1 MATLPEETLV
11 SIFDL
16 LRQLAD
22 QIEYASATEWQLF
35 TEYGENERTL
45 SELEELSNARERV
58 TNSYSRI
65 NNILLRILQE
75 QPTLSN
81 TMLEM
86 LERAILQ
93 GTASVDAVS
102 ASVDEVKRQWNL
114 WWLTAP
120 PIPMKQRENNVLK
133 AYGKLTARL
142 SFIIFF

>member
-1 MATLPEETLV
+1 MAKLPEETLT
-11 SIFDL
+11 SIFEL
-16 LRQLAD
+16 LRQLAE

-45 SELEELSNARERV
+45 SELEELFNVRERV
-58 TNSYSRI
+58 INSYSRI

-93 GTASVDAVS
+93 GTASVDAVN
-102 ASVDEVKRQWNL
+102 ASINEVKRQWNL
-114 WWLTAP
+114 L
-120 PIPMKQRENNVLK
+120 
-133 AYGKLTARL
+133 
-142 SFIIFF
+142 